1 MTYQIKNLEAKM
13 GSDICRA
20 NFELESDNGVA
31 PLSISFHWNAEEQ
44 VHLRTEA
51 VQSMLSQ
58 PNLQK
63 ILEHECDDQLFVDD
77 FAEIL
82 HYELELHLAERSKQ

>member
-1 MTYQIKNLEAKM
+1 M
-13 GSDICRA
+13 GLDICRA
-20 NFELESDNGVA
+20 DFELASDRGAAV
-31 PLSISFHWNAEEQ
+31 LSIGFHKNAEGQ

-58 PNLQK
+58 PELQDV
-63 ILEHECDDQLFVDD
+63 LEHECDDQLFVDD

-82 HYELELHLAERSKQ
+82 HYELVLHLAE

>member
-1 MTYQIKNLEAKM
+1 MTYQINNLKTKM

-20 NFELESDNGVA
+20 NFELASDHGTV
-31 PLSISFHWNAEEQ
+31 PLSIGFHWNAEEE

-58 PNLQK
+58 SDLQK
-63 ILEHECDDQLFVDD
+63 ILEHECDDQLFVND
-77 FAEIL
+77 FVEIL
-82 HYELELHLAERSKQ
+82 QYEVALHLAERSKQ

>member
-1 MTYQIKNLEAKM
+1 MTYQINNLKTKM
-13 GSDICRA
+13 GSDICCA
-20 NFELESDNGVA
+20 NFELDSDHGAA
-31 PLSISFHWNAEEQ
+31 PLSISFYWNAKEEI
-44 VHLRTEA
+44 HLRTEA

-63 ILEHECDDQLFVDD
+63 ILEHECDDQLFVED

-82 HYELELHLAERSKQ
+82 HYELALHLAERAKQ